1 VKRHIDEHGSRGERT
16 GGKCLLA
23 LTLAVAALGA
33 SAPAALGATTN
44 DPSFGLQ
51 WADNNA
57 GQFVPVQNTAGNI
70 VGEARGTPGAD
81 EGALWAWQQVTTGSR
96 SIVTGVVDTGVEFKH
111 PDLAAN
117 MFTNPGGIGGCGAGS
132 HGYDVL
138 KEVCEPLDED
148 TGYDGHGTH
157 VAGII
162 GAVGNNEVGVAG
174 MNW

>member
-1 VKRHIDEHGSRGERT
+1 
-16 GGKCLLA
+16 
-23 LTLAVAALGA
+23 LGA